1 MSYIVTEFHV
11 VITTNHTQKKKKK
24 KGISGLF
31 NIEGENR
38 KENAGLE
45 EAITITSMKRSS
57 IEGSRA
63 QAIPTYAMSCFLI
76 SKMDLRRTQCH
87 DE

>member
-24 KGISGLF
+24 RISGLF

-63 QAIPTYAMSCFLI
+63 QAIPTYALSFFLI
-76 SKMDLRRTQCH
+76 SKMDL
-87 DE
+87 

>member
-1 MSYIVTEFHV
+1 MSYIVTEFNV
-11 VITTNHTQKKKKK
+11 VITTNHTQKKKKR
-24 KGISGLF
+24 ISGLF

-63 QAIPTYAMSCFLI
+63 QAIPTYAMSFFLI
-76 SKMDLRRTQCH
+76 SKMDL
-87 DE
+87 

>member
-11 VITTNHTQKKKKK
+11 VITTNHTQKKKR
-24 KGISGLF
+24 ISGLF

-63 QAIPTYAMSCFLI
+63 QAIPTYAMSFFLI
-76 SKMDLRRTQCH
+76 SKMDL
-87 DE
+87 